1 MWVDNDVPE
10 LIPDIEQ
17 LLPITIFKM
26 ATTKPQEFN
35 IVRYHLNLIVGK
47 LWCPEFI
54 PDNEN
59 F

>member
-1 MWVDNDVPE
+1 MAA
-10 LIPDIEQ
+10 
-17 LLPITIFKM
+17 TILQK
-26 ATTKPQEFN
+26 FN
-35 IVRYHLNLIVGK
+35 IVRYHLNLIVGR